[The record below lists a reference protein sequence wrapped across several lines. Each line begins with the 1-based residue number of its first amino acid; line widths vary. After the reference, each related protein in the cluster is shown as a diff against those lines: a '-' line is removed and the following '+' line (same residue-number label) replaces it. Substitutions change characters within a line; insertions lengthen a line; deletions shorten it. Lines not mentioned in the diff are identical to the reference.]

1 MREEKSLIQCFLVIF
16 MKIIEEFNY
25 RNAKEIIQQ
34 NNSELL
40 NEIYEILNNGSI
52 KLEIKENKHQ
62 RDTSDQIQ
70 QIFLSKDW
78 NKEVHSK
85 AVPGMKYDL
94 VKDKD
99 FPVEIEIGHMR
110 LVYADFFEFLAD
122 YSKGFIK
129 AGIMIV
135 CNDPLKFGHTWHNS
149 LKSTKNKIEA
159 IKESFLTPILVIGI
173 DP

>member
-1 MREEKSLIQCFLVIF
+1 MR
-16 MKIIEEFNY
+16 IIDEFNY

-34 NNSELL
+34 NNPELL
-40 NEIYEILNNGSI
+40 KELYNILNNVSLN
-52 KLEIKENKHQ
+52 LEIEEGKHQ
-62 RDTSDQIQ
+62 RDTSSQIQ
-70 QIFLSKDW
+70 QIFVSKGW
-78 NKEVHSK
+78 NKEVTCK
-85 AVPGMKYDL
+85 AISGMKYDL
-94 VKDKD
+94 VKDEN
-99 FPVEIEIGHMR
+99 FPIEIEIGHMR

-122 YSKGFIK
+122 YSKEFIK

-159 IKESFLTPILVIGI
+159 IKESFLVPILVIGI

>member
-1 MREEKSLIQCFLVIF
+1 

-34 NNSELL
+34 NNPDLLKEL
-40 NEIYEILNNGSI
+40 YEILKNISLD
-52 KLEIKENKHQ
+52 LEVKEGKNQ
-62 RDTSDQIQ
+62 RDTSKQIQ
-70 QIFLSKDW
+70 NIFVSKGW
-78 NKEVHSK
+78 KEEVSCK
-85 AVPGMKYDL
+85 AIPGMKYDL
-94 VKDKD
+94 VKDEA
-99 FPVEIEIGHMR
+99 FPVEIEVGHMR

-122 YSKGFIK
+122 YSKQFIK

-135 CNDPLKFGHTWHNS
+135 CGDPLKFGHNWHNS

-159 IKESFLTPILVIGI
+159 IKESFLVPILIIGI